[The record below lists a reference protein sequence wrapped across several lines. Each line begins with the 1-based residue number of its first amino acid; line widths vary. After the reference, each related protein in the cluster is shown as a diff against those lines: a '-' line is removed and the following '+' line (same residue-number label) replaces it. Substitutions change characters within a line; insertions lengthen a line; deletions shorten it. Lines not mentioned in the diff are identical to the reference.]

1 MDVVAVV
8 GAAGAASAAA
18 ALQKRVA
25 VARHAKVNGMRG
37 GGGSVVIGGGF
48 GRYFPVPHRCGLVL
62 LSLYRSLI
70 RLL

>member
-1 MDVVAVV
+1 MV

-37 GGGSVVIGGGF
+37 GGGSVVIGGGSVVISQCHIVVDWCF
-48 GRYFPVPHRCGLVL
+48 QACIVP
-62 LSLYRSLI
+62 S
-70 RLL
+70 